1 MPYIIEPTQKQKHY
15 AYDIAERLGI
25 ALPAEENIETYA
37 NFIAAHAK
45 RYNAKRLA
53 DLKKKAMLAQE
64 NTPENGPQKETPKEK
79 YVINQVESRLRLQTV
94 KRLKSDTFLTTPE
107 EFIDFMSKQMKTL
120 DREHLAVLNLDI
132 KNRPLNVS
140 TASIG
145 TLSEALVSGREIF
158 KTAILSNAAS
168 IILYHNHPSGDV
180 IPSKADIT
188 MTRNMIKCGKLL
200 NIPVLDHVIIGP
212 SGYYS
217 FRKQNNLFKN
227 TQEQSMAE

>member
-1 MPYIIEPTQKQKHY
+1 MPYIIEPTQKQRHY

-45 RYNAKRLA
+45 RYNAKRFA
-53 DLKKKAMLAQE
+53 DLKKKAMMAQE
-64 NTPENGPQKETPKEK
+64 NTQEETPQKETPKEK
-79 YVINQVESRLRLQTV
+79 YVISQVESRLRLQTV
-94 KRLKSDTFLTTPE
+94 RKLKSDEPLETCDDL
-107 EFIDFMSKQMKTL
+107 INFMSKQMKAL
-120 DREHLAVLNLDI
+120 DREHLAVINLDV

-140 TASIG
+140 TVSIG

-180 IPSKADIT
+180 MPSKADIA

-212 SGYYS
+212 NGYYS
-217 FRKQNNLFKN
+217 FRKQNNLFKD
-227 TQEQSMAE
+227 TQEQSIAE